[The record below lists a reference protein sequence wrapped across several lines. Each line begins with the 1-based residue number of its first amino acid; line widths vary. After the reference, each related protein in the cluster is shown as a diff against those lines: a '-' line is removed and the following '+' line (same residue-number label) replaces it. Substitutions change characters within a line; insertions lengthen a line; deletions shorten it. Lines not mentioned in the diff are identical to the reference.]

1 MIFLMQKNQNN
12 FIVGKFV
19 SAFFFFYLTHSVLTH
34 YQRSKSDKDKIFLFF
49 NIFMCPS
56 ILLNLGRK

>member
-1 MIFLMQKNQNN
+1 MIFLMHKNQKN
-12 FIVGKFV
+12 FIVDKFT
-19 SAFFFFYLTHSVLTH
+19 SAFFFFSNTFNLTHCW
-34 YQRSKSDKDKIFLFF
+34 RSESDKDKIFLFF

>member
-12 FIVGKFV
+12 FIVGKFA

-34 YQRSKSDKDKIFLFF
+34 CQRSKSDKTKYFYSLIFL
-49 NIFMCPS
+49 CVH
-56 ILLNLGRK
+56 LYY